1 MEKSMSAIHNNDD
14 RTAAGPVLAGQE
26 RLANQSELDSISEI
40 LLQRKAMRPGRA
52 DERGRPSP
60 HEESSTTH
68 SNSQL
73 RLTPPLISNRA
84 MADVER
90 RESMLSPDLLSGEAG
105 SPLGNGGGI
114 NRFLLCTIVWSV
126 AREVKAR
133 GEANGEKLSL
143 PRIAREVLNS
153 YLQAGEPSQQY
164 LLDEELLQDEIKM
177 RLQELVKQSRM
188 RHAEER
194 RLDIESLVAAEQA
207 KRRRQSVKH

>member
-1 MEKSMSAIHNNDD
+1 
-14 RTAAGPVLAGQE
+14 
-26 RLANQSELDSISEI
+26 
-40 LLQRKAMRPGRA
+40 
-52 DERGRPSP
+52 
-60 HEESSTTH
+60 
-68 SNSQL
+68 
-73 RLTPPLISNRA
+73 

-90 RESMLSPDLLSGEAG
+90 RESTLSPDLLSGEAG

>member
-1 MEKSMSAIHNNDD
+1 MEKSMSAIHNNND